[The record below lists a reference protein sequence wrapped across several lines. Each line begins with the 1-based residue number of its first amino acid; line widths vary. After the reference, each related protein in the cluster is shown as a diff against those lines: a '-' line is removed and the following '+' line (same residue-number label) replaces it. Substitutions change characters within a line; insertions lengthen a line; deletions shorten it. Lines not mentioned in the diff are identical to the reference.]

1 MRRSN
6 EPIAWSLFGA
16 GGMLLALLGPGVII
30 TTGLLLGILHA
41 DDPARVYHAIA
52 ALLANP
58 LGKLF
63 VLALVALP
71 LYHTLHRI
79 HHGLHDLHLDGPRAL
94 MPFVFYGL
102 ATVLSIATASWLLI
116 I

>member
-16 GGMLLALLGPGVII
+16 GGMLLAFMGPGVVVA
-30 TTGLLLGILHA
+30 TALLGLLYA
-41 DDPARVYHAIA
+41 DEPEQVYTAIT
-52 ALLANP
+52 ALFSHP
-58 LGKLF
+58 LGKLL

-79 HHGLHDLHLDGPRAL
+79 HHGLHDLHLDGPPAL